1 MEILKFLVILL
12 VLVSVHEFGHFI
24 AAKIFNV
31 YVSEFALGFG
41 PKIFSHKGKETEF
54 SIRILPLGGYAAMA
68 GEDGDQD
75 EAMEQLNLPFER
87 TLKGVSKIKQF
98 IILFAGAFMNLLLA
112 FVIFCGIAATQD
124 TINPNPIIGIVSEN
138 SPAQKSGLKSGDK
151 VVELVQDGQVTKVT
165 TYSDL
170 NIFTALNK
178 DGKAYEMIVDRDGKK
193 ETLAIK
199 PAFVKEEN
207 RYIAGFSPS
216 ILKATTNPVEM
227 IKNGFNMSVDGSK
240 SIFTS
245 LKMLFTGKAG
255 LNDLSGPVGMVEMT
269 KDLDSSAGLMGLINF
284 TALLSLN
291 LAIFN
296 LLPIPALDGGRIL
309 ILLLEAITRRKISPE
324 LEAKII
330 GVSFALLMILIV
342 VVTFNDFAK
351 IFNG

>member
-54 SIRILPLGGYAAMA
+54 SIRMLPLGGFAAMA
-68 GEDGDQD
+68 GEDVDQD
-75 EAMEQLNLPFER
+75 EQLAHLNLPVER
-87 TLKGVSKIKQF
+87 TLKGVNRLKQF
-98 IILFAGAFMNLLLA
+98 IIMFAGAFMNIVLA
-112 FVIFCGIAATQD
+112 FIIFCGIAATQD
-124 TINPNPIIGIVSEN
+124 TINPQPIIGVVSN
-138 SPAQKSGLKSGDK
+138 DSPAAKAGLKTGD
-151 VVELVQDGQVTKVT
+151 LVTSIEQDKHTTKIT

-170 NIFTALNK
+170 SIFTSLNK
-178 DGKAYEMIVDRDGKK
+178 EGQAYTMNVLRDNKNVS
-193 ETLAIK
+193 LDIK
-199 PAFVKEEN
+199 PAYVKEEE

-216 ILKATTNPVEM
+216 VLAASKNPKDIIV
-227 IKNGFNMSVDGSK
+227 NGFNMSVDGAK

-255 LNDLSGPVGMVEMT
+255 VNDLSGPVGMIEMT
-269 KDLDSSAGLMGLINF
+269 KDIDSSSGIVGLINF
-284 TALLSLN
+284 TALLSMN

-309 ILLLEAITRRKISPE
+309 ILIIEAVTRRKFSSE
-324 LEAKII
+324 LESRII
-330 GVSFALLMILIV
+330 GVSFALLMALIV
-342 VVTFNDFAK
+342 FVTFNDILK